1 MGAKEV
7 YVVIESYGSSIDPS
21 VEVFANLKAA
31 GERFRHCVDE
41 RLALGYE
48 VASERD
54 YSEDY
59 RVYDLTFPDGEGDG
73 VRMTLKRVEVK
84 EVAE

>member
-7 YVVIESYGSSIDPS
+7 YVIVESYGSSIDPT
-21 VEVFANLKAA
+21 VEVFADLKAA
-31 GERFRHCVDE
+31 NERFGNCIDE
-41 RLALGYE
+41 RIGLGYE
-48 VASERD
+48 VASEYD

-59 RVYDLTFPDGEGDG
+59 RVYDLSFPDGKGDG

>member
-7 YVVIESYGSSIDPS
+7 YVIVESHGSSIDPS
-21 VEVFANLKAA
+21 VEVFADLKAA
-31 GERFRHCVDE
+31 NERFRHCIDE

-48 VASERD
+48 VSSEHD
-54 YSEDY
+54 YTEDY
-59 RVYDLTFPDGEGDG
+59 RVYDLTFPDGKGDG